1 MLLRHISLPHF
12 SSKIGQ
18 RLLQLD
24 KAAMLIQELALP
36 FLLSLLLII
45 VLVALLIF
53 IKNNKDKNN

>member
-36 FLLSLLLII
+36 FLLSVLLII
-45 VLVALLIF
+45 ALVTLLVF
-53 IKNNKDKNN
+53 IKKNKDKND